1 MHLHI
6 GKLLDPSKL
15 QSLRALIDTIQF
27 VSGEASAGWH
37 AKLVKHNR
45 QAVASPDLAKA
56 QGIVTEALLSNE
68 VFRAHALPS
77 KVLPPLLSRYSVG
90 ASYGRHVDDAI
101 MGREQ
106 RLRTDL
112 SVTVFISGPEAYE
125 GGELDILTV
134 SGTDAIKFAA
144 GDAVVY
150 PSTLL
155 HEVKPV
161 TSGERIVFVTW
172 VESLI
177 RRADDRE
184 ILFDLDRARRILF
197 AKEGKSETFDLLSKV
212 HANLLRQWTEF

>member
-15 QSLRALIDTIQF
+15 QLLRALIETIQF
-27 VSGEASAGWH
+27 TSGESTAGWH

-45 QAVASPDLAKA
+45 QAIPSPELVKA
-56 QGIVTEALLSNE
+56 QGIVSEALLANE

-77 KVLPPLLSRYSVG
+77 KLLPPLLSRYATGS
-90 ASYGRHVDDAI
+90 SYGRHVDDAI

-112 SVTVFISGPEAYE
+112 SVTVFIAEPADYV
-125 GGELDILTV
+125 GGELEIQTV
-134 SGTDAIKFAA
+134 SGTDQIKFAA

-177 RRADDRE
+177 RRGDARE
-184 ILFDLDRARRILF
+184 ILFDLDRARRTLF
-197 AKEGKSETFDLLSKV
+197 AKDGKSEVFDLLSKV
-212 HANLLRQWTEF
+212 HANLLREWSEF